1 MLPWA
6 LEVQL
11 IHHHWG
17 KDHKGVWAGEW
28 AREEAVGGPLPHL
41 HGGEGLPGLKSACS
55 GQEALGPV
63 PTLCLRQRDRRFGT
77 GENSW
82 MRRCYGWALN
92 MQTWMFFFFSHKEKA
107 EPLGR
112 SLYWIH
118 VHVWQLGGG
127 GCTGVRE
134 PDLPPI
140 RRVTSVGHLYGLNHQ
155 L

>member
-1 MLPWA
+1 ML
-6 LEVQL
+6 
-11 IHHHWG
+11 
-17 KDHKGVWAGEW
+17 
-28 AREEAVGGPLPHL
+28 
-41 HGGEGLPGLKSACS
+41 
-55 GQEALGPV
+55 
-63 PTLCLRQRDRRFGT
+63 
-77 GENSW
+77 W
-82 MRRCYGWALN
+82 MSFEYAN
-92 MQTWMFFFFSHKEKA
+92 VNVFFSHKEKA

-118 VHVWQLGGG
+118 VHVWQVGGG